1 MENVFRRVWKMKSLK
16 DGFSVDETKGHS
28 ALFRRLKPGSH
39 IAQFTPLIHSECHLD
54 EEPLALMENNG
65 RTPP

>member
-1 MENVFRRVWKMKSLK
+1 MKSLE

-28 ALFRRLKPGSH
+28 ALFRHLKPGSH
-39 IAQFTPLIHSECHLD
+39 ITQFTPLIPSEGHLD
-54 EEPLALMENNG
+54 EEPLALRANDG